1 MYQEHVEVY
10 RKTLNNFRC
19 LFSIGGEELK
29 ATKMAQISK
38 QDALIGNTALD
49 AVFDSWTCGEQA

>member
-1 MYQEHVEVY
+1 MG
-10 RKTLNNFRC
+10 L
-19 LFSIGGEELK
+19 SIGGEELK